1 MQRGILTCSATN
13 CAHNRN
19 YECKAGVIH
28 VSGRGAVAVEG
39 TSCTTFLDKDN
50 SSLVNS
56 ILGDPREKESF
67 FNNSNHAFV
76 NSDGDFTT
84 QPSNIKC
91 EAHNC
96 IYNKNKDCHAKHVL
110 IDENN
115 AYCDSFNFG
124 NHVQ

>member
-19 YECKAGVIH
+19 YECKAGIIH
-28 VSGRGAVAVEG
+28 VSGRGAIAVEG
-39 TSCTTFLDKDN
+39 TSCTTFVDRDS

-56 ILGDPREKESF
+56 LAGDAREKESF
-67 FNNSNHAFV
+67 FNSSNHAFV
-76 NSDGDFTT
+76 NSDGDCTT

-96 IYNKNKDCHAKHVL
+96 RYNKNKDCYAENVQ
-110 IDENN
+110 IDATNE
-115 AYCDSFNFG
+115 YCKSFDYG
-124 NHVQ
+124 KDI

>member
-39 TSCTTFLDKDN
+39 TSCTTFVDRDS

-56 ILGDPREKESF
+56 LAGDPREKESF
-67 FNNSNHAFV
+67 FNSSNHAFV
-76 NSDGDFTT
+76 NSDGNLTT

-96 IYNKNKDCHAKHVL
+96 RYNENKECYAENVK
-110 IDENN
+110 IDATN
-115 AYCDSFNFG
+115 AYCQSFDYG
-124 NHVQ
+124 GDM

>member
-19 YECKAGVIH
+19 YECKAGIIH
-28 VSGRGAVAVEG
+28 VSGRGAIAVEG
-39 TSCTTFLDKDN
+39 TSCTTFVDRDS

-56 ILGDPREKESF
+56 LAGDAREKESF
-67 FNNSNHAFV
+67 FNSSNHAFV
-76 NSDGDFTT
+76 NSDGDCTT

-96 IYNKNKDCHAKHVL
+96 IYNKNKDCYAENVQ
-110 IDENN
+110 IDATN
-115 AYCDSFNFG
+115 AYCQSFDYG
-124 NHVQ
+124 GEM

>member
-1 MQRGILTCSATN
+1 MQNGNLKCNATE
-13 CAHNRN
+13 CAYNQEHK
-19 YECKAGVIH
+19 CKAGSIH
-28 VSGRGAVAVEG
+28 VSGKGATSLEG
-39 TSCTTFLDKDN
+39 TTCLTFAHTIDGQEGNAFYNKANGCFVDN
-50 SSLVNS
+50 SCDS
-56 ILGDPREKESF
+56 I
-67 FNNSNHAFV
+67 
-76 NSDGDFTT
+76 T